1 MFIIGNPYSS
11 HGAGRRTII
20 RLTHPKEASTFH
32 CPAMPYSGAVAQQFW
47 REFILSYCE
56 HIFTWLPVPALP
68 LVSLLAKSF
77 PQSFGVDL
85 AVPHT
90 PYLTDERS
98 CSNSK
103 KVIVIFLIAL
113 PQFPR
118 PCCLLSEEYLFS
130 PFLLSPFACDRGQF
144 EKGGGGEEHEKA
156 ISMHTAATHAR
167 TRPGRRRAICI
178 EYGGL
183 CCTEKSRKTCTSRDP
198 FLPSGYTQ
206 YVYCRQHILGRYKC
220 GHERPSCVR
229 GKKSWGR
236 DNVSGGG
243 GGGGKGRRSY
253 LHCMDLCL
261 YSLRSFISGAV
272 YAYWNGGGGRRK
284 SFG

>member
-1 MFIIGNPYSS
+1 MTRGHAAIQK
-11 HGAGRRTII
+11 
-20 RLTHPKEASTFH
+20 RLLLFFPSRLANSRGHAACSQRST
-32 CPAMPYSGAVAQQFW
+32 
-47 REFILSYCE
+47 
-56 HIFTWLPVPALP
+56 
-68 LVSLLAKSF
+68 
-77 PQSFGVDL
+77 
-85 AVPHT
+85 
-90 PYLTDERS
+90 
-98 CSNSK
+98 CSPFS
-103 KVIVIFLIAL
+103 
-113 PQFPR
+113 
-118 PCCLLSEEYLFS
+118 FS
-130 PFLLSPFACDRGQF
+130 PHSRVIAGNSRRGR
-144 EKGGGGEEHEKA
+144 GGGGEHEKA

-178 EYGGL
+178 EYSGL

-229 GKKSWGR
+229 GKKKLG

-261 YSLRSFISGAV
+261 YSLRSFISVAV
-272 YAYWNGGGGRRK
+272 CILEWRRREEKKFRVTRYWWRAEGRGGNGYYCIQRVSTSREDSVAPFK
-284 SFG
+284 VTDMSAI